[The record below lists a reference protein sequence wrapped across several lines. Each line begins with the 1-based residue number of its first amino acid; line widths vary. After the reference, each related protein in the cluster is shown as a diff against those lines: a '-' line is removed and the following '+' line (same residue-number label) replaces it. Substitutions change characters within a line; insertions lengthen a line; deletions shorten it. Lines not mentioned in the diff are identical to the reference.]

1 MTALA
6 AIAALWARIP
16 TKDKLYA
23 LAIGL
28 LIGGFLWWNHHE
40 RAVGAANLAS
50 MQRHA
55 AEAQA
60 KSATAKINVGATNST
75 SAEVHY
81 VSTINAAIPDS
92 PHLLVLDHTSAACAV
107 SVSDDSPAGIPAA
120 ESSVE
125 HPRDV
130 GPDLDKIGRDSDAQV
145 IFLQSLL
152 KSCVDIGAC
161 KVTN

>member
-23 LAIGL
+23 FGL
-28 LIGGFLWWNHHE
+28 ILCSLVFCWILHHE
-40 RAVGAANLAS
+40 RSVGAANLALV
-50 MQRHA
+50 QKKA
-55 AEAQA
+55 ADAQA
-60 KSATAKINVGATNST
+60 KRAATKTAIGTTNST
-75 SAEVHY
+75 SAEVRY
-81 VSTINAAIPDS
+81 VSTIKAVISDS
-92 PHLLVLDHTSAACAV
+92 PHLLVLDSGAAAAAVCAAG
-107 SVSDDSPAGIPAA
+107 DSPAGVPAA

-125 HPRDV
+125 HSRDI
-130 GPDLDKIGRDSDAQV
+130 GPELDKIGRDSDAQV

-161 KVTN
+161 KLQQ

>member
-23 LAIGL
+23 LLIAVLVL
-28 LIGGFLWWNHHE
+28 LFWLFARHE
-40 RAVGAANLAS
+40 RAVGRDAVVAVQAA
-50 MQRHA
+50 A
-55 AEAQA
+55 AADQA
-60 KSATAKINVGATNST
+60 KRAATKTAVGADNAST
-75 SAEVHY
+75 SERKFI
-81 VSTINAAIPDS
+81 STLNMVIPDS

-107 SVSDDSPAGIPAA
+107 SVPDDSPAGVPGA

-125 HPRDV
+125 HPRDI

-161 KVTN
+161 KVAN